1 MCQLELL
8 ETELSDFK
16 EEENVSI
23 LEDLFLL
30 SKLILCLYLMK
41 SNFLLIDNDKLISY
55 IYKN

>member
-30 SKLILCLYLMK
+30 SKFICSYLIK
-41 SNFLLIDNDKLISY
+41 SNFLLINDDKLISY